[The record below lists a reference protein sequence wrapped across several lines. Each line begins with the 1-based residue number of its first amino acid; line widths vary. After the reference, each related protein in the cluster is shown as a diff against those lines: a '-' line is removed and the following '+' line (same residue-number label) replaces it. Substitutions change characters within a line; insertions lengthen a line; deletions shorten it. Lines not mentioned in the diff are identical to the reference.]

1 MTLSP
6 DTLKAVRKYGKS
18 VDGLAR
24 KRYGISGAA
33 LLAKTVK
40 GESGDDATAVSNK
53 GARGRAQFM
62 PGSRDIARK
71 KYGVDPYS
79 GKADDEVHAMAL
91 HLRGKI
97 NGSKGLEG
105 YNPGDPNYPKYI
117 LDQKVGD
124 VHGGKSPKRTQQPG
138 PTRPKLSTSKSTTT
152 TRTKQDIEG
161 ALLDSLIARRG
172 KKGSLLKATAARLDT
187 GQYDSTVTETKKSKA
202 PAETPKGDVEPF
214 DAPAPTNGKVK
225 FAPGAD
231 RAGAPTQAV
240 VKSFLA
246 DMTRYAGTVT
256 VGTGT
261 NHSKMSSSGNVSDH
275 WVGNGADIPARGAR
289 GDKVAYAA
297 FRAAGVDEKTARRY
311 ASNGG
316 LYNIQH
322 KGKRVQIIWKTNTGG
337 NHYGHVHVGIK

>member
-1 MTLSP
+1 VTLSP
-6 DTLKAVRKYGKS
+6 DTLKAVRKHGKS
-18 VDGLAR
+18 VDALAR

-40 GESGDDATAVSNK
+40 GESGDNPDAVSSA
-53 GARGRAQFM
+53 GAKGRAQFM
-62 PGSRDIARK
+62 PSSRDIARK

-79 GKADDEVHAMAL
+79 GKADDEVRAMAL

-117 LDQKVGD
+117 LGQKVGD
-124 VHGGKSPKRTQQPG
+124 VHGGKRTQQPG
-138 PTRPKLSTSKSTTT
+138 SAPARRSPSSKSTTT
-152 TRTKQDIEG
+152 TRTKQDVEG
-161 ALLDSLIARRG
+161 ALLDALIERRG
-172 KKGSLLKATAARLDT
+172 KKGSLLKSASVKLDS
-187 GQYDSTVTETKKSKA
+187 GAYDTKVKETKTTKST
-202 PAETPKGDVEPF
+202 ETPKGDVEEF

-231 RAGAPTQAV
+231 REGVPTKDV
-240 VKSFLA
+240 VKGFLGN
-246 DMTRYAGTVT
+246 MTKYAGTIS

-261 NHSKMSSSGNVSDH
+261 RHNKMSSSGNVSDH
-275 WVGNGADIPARGAR
+275 WTGNGADIPATGSR
-289 GDKVAYAA
+289 GDKIAYAA

-316 LYNIQH
+316 LYNLTH
-322 KGKRVQIIWKTNTGG
+322 KGHRVQIIWKTNTGG
-337 NHYGHVHVGIK
+337 NHFDHVHVGIK